1 MAKATPRATPASRAL
16 DKAGIAY
23 AMVAY
28 AYDAEAPRIGLQAA
42 DALGVEPGCI
52 LKTLMAAVDGQ
63 PVCLLVASDKEV
75 AMKRVASAMGGKA
88 AAMLKPPEAERIT
101 GYHVGGISPF
111 GAKRRVPVLIDEGS
125 LADRPEIHVN
135 GGGRG
140 LQLRLATTDL
150 VAALQAQVV
159 MLAEQ

>member
-159 MLAEQ
+159 VLAEQ

>member
-42 DALGVEPGCI
+42 DALGVEPSCI

-159 MLAEQ
+159 VLAER

>member
-159 MLAEQ
+159 VLAER